1 MAKNKVVNEN
11 VNNDVFSDNKLES
24 AKKKLECLHND
35 NKMNLQ

>member
-24 AKKKLECLHND
+24 AKKSLNVFIMTIK
-35 NKMNLQ
+35 